1 MSAARYSL
9 TPRQRQIYLRLL
21 ARTRR
26 YPVRLTLAVLFG
38 MMFGGSVFGI
48 LGTARS
54 SLVQIFGGSETRLN
68 EAASQWVAR
77 WYEGGMA
84 HDGFLTILLLAGL
97 LLLVILRGV
106 GFFLSKYLIEWI
118 AQHVIMRLRNEVF
131 GKILRLPL
139 LYFTSSRTGELMSR
153 TLNDTYMIERGITE
167 VICDL
172 VQQPFVLIAAAAS
185 LLLTDWRLA
194 LIGLA
199 VFPVCILPIA
209 IAGRRVRRHAKVGQ
223 ERIADLSSIQQE
235 AIQGAAIV
243 KAYGNEDREQE
254 RFEKHNADFFRRQI
268 KIVASKAAINPL
280 MEVFSVVAAIAI
292 FLYARTTGLDLPSL
306 AVFLFSMVVMYD
318 PVKKLSRVHLA
329 IQQSTA
335 AAERIY
341 FILDTEDTVADHPGA
356 EPLAGPIADIRYDDV
371 GFAYSPGGVP
381 VLDGIRL
388 AARSGELIALVGS
401 SGSGKT
407 TLVNL
412 LPRFFD
418 PVSGHVRI
426 NGRDLRD
433 FTLVSLRRHIGLVT
447 QETILFNDTV
457 FHNIAYGE
465 PNATRE
471 QVEAA
476 AKKAHAHDFILAM
489 PNGYDTVIAERGLL
503 LSGGQRQRLAIARAL
518 LRNPPILILDEA
530 TSALDTESE
539 RAVQLALNDAM
550 EGRTVFAI
558 AHRLSTIQRA
568 DQILVLDRGRIVER
582 GRHQELLA
590 HSGIYQRLYRMQFED
605 QAPPEPAPAP

>member
-1 MSAARYSL
+1 MSTHKARL
-9 TPRQRQIYLRLL
+9 TPRQKQIYLRLL

-26 YPVRLTLAVLFG
+26 YPVRLVLAILFG
-38 MMFGGSVFGI
+38 MLFGGSVFGI

-54 SLVQIFGGSETRLN
+54 SMVQIFGGAETRLN
-68 EAASQWVAR
+68 EAASQWVGQ
-77 WYEGGMA
+77 WYAGDLA
-84 HDGFLTILLLAGL
+84 HDGILTVFLLAGL
-97 LLLVILRGV
+97 LLLVILRGL

-118 AQHVIMRLRNEVF
+118 AQNVIMRLRNEVF
-131 GKILRLPL
+131 GKILHLPL

-167 VICDL
+167 VICDF
-172 VQQPFVLIAAAAS
+172 VQQPFVLLAAAAT

-199 VFPVCILPIA
+199 VFPVCIVPIA
-209 IAGRRVRRHAKVGQ
+209 IAGKRVRRHAKVGQ

-243 KAYGNEDREQE
+243 KAYGNEDHEQD
-254 RFEKHNADFFRRQI
+254 RFEKHNLDFFRRQI

-280 MEVFSVVAAIAI
+280 METFSAVAAIAI
-292 FLYARTTGLDLPSL
+292 FLYARKTGLDLPSL
-306 AVFLFSMVVMYD
+306 TVFLISMVVMYD

-341 FILDTEDTVADHPGA
+341 QILDTEDTVANHPGA
-356 EPLAGPIADIRYDDV
+356 VPLTGPITDIRYEDV
-371 GFAYSPGGVP
+371 GFSYGPDGPP
-381 VLDGIRL
+381 VVEHININ
-388 AARSGELIALVGS
+388 ARSGELVALVGS

-407 TLVNL
+407 TLVNM

-418 PVSGHVRI
+418 PVSGHVRL
-426 NGRDLRD
+426 NGHDLRD
-433 FTLVSLRRHIGLVT
+433 FTLISLRRHIGLVT
-447 QETILFNDTV
+447 QDTILFNDTV

-465 PNATRE
+465 PAATRE

-476 AKKAHAHDFILAM
+476 AQKAHAHDFIMAM
-489 PNGYDTVIAERGLL
+489 PQGYDTVIAERGLL

-518 LRNPPILILDEA
+518 MRNPPILILDEA

-539 RAVQLALNDAM
+539 RAVQLALNAAM

-568 DQILVLDRGRIVER
+568 DQILVLDRGHIVER
-582 GRHQELLA
+582 GRHQELLDQ
-590 HSGIYQRLYRMQFED
+590 SGIYQRLYHMQFEN
-605 QAPPEPAPAP
+605 QAPPST